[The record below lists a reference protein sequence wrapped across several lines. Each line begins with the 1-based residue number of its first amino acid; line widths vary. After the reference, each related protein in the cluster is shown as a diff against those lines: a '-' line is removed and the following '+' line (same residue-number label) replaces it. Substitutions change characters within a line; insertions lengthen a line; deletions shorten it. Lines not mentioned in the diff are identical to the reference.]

1 MSSIVLSVC
10 IFLLYSSLIVPL
22 RLRWLDENFL
32 RILFRAFRRNGL
44 NPLLHFSENLNRV
57 PAMWENALWEK
68 KTIRNCLNRQKKK
81 RKGKT
86 SSLANCRGFFPG
98 HFAAERK
105 VERQGCIFHFSFF
118 EVPILIFFLQTTSG
132 VGNVERK
139 PFSSFSDFPL
149 KWQK

>member
-1 MSSIVLSVC
+1 MVYKSTASSGFTSPKISIAC
-10 IFLLYSSLIVPL
+10 QQCGKTRF
-22 RLRWLDENFL
+22 EK
-32 RILFRAFRRNGL
+32 
-44 NPLLHFSENLNRV
+44 
-57 PAMWENALWEK
+57 K

-86 SSLANCRGFFPG
+86 SSLANCRGFFQAG
-98 HFAAERK
+98 HFAARRK

-118 EVPILIFFLQTTSG
+118 EVPIFFWQTISG

-149 KWQK
+149 KWQKNVENYAKKNAKKPLCF